1 MQSPSVS
8 ARDNFVPAPKVP
20 CQPIAQLI
28 SGFPGMLS
36 CRMSQQPQAEPGP
49 APVCPVPPQ
58 LRAAGAPMFPCTCL
72 SPSGPVP
79 SLLQIAPASSIITN
93 SRGTCCTGGLTAV
106 SPPHAEH
113 RGCCGKHP
121 AASWQQLLAEHK
133 GPEAGGRGGPEGG
146 WSFGCQSCSPPP
158 TPCWRKGLLVAG
170 PVCAPTAQRGAVS
183 HPQSLVEQKKG
194 RAEPEDPT
202 GTPQPLGHG
211 THIHGAL
218 HTHPLLQGSGGETEA
233 WIGVGWRRRCPRF
246 WQRSPTPQIHLP
258 STKSQ
263 HPKELLRL
271 PVCPVQT
278 YSLQSNPKYPEH
290 HQPEL
295 RGVGKDLPG
304 GGSNSWTEPLM
315 HRGTGAKGQKGSFPP
330 PHQLKKQQQV
340 LGLPGLFPAGEH

>member
-1 MQSPSVS
+1 
-8 ARDNFVPAPKVP
+8 
-20 CQPIAQLI
+20 
-28 SGFPGMLS
+28 MLS
-36 CRMSQQPQAEPGP
+36 TGDAAGSTQQPLGSSCWQSIKGRKQVGGGGQRGGGP
-49 APVCPVPPQ
+49 LAA
-58 LRAAGAPMFPCTCL
+58 RAA
-72 SPSGPVP
+72 
-79 SLLQIAPASSIITN
+79 
-93 SRGTCCTGGLTAV
+93 
-106 SPPHAEH
+106 H
-113 RGCCGKHP
+113 
-121 AASWQQLLAEHK
+121 
-133 GPEAGGRGGPEGG
+133 
-146 WSFGCQSCSPPP
+146 PPP

-246 WQRSPTPQIHLP
+246 WQRSPAPQIHLP

-263 HPKELLRL
+263 HPKEPLRL
-271 PVCPVQT
+271 PLCPVQT
-278 YSLQSNPKYPEH
+278 YSLQSNPKCPEH

-315 HRGTGAKGQKGSFPP
+315 QRGTGAKGQKGSFPP
-330 PHQLKKQQQV
+330 PHHLKKQQQV